1 MGTTAGGI
9 VYPDATDVP
18 DIPADLQAL
27 AESVETEY
35 TTGGAWVT
43 ATTGFTAASNWTLNT
58 VRYRKIGPLVELY
71 LTITRTTSAITVNA
85 SGNISNVAMLSAV
98 PTAIRPT
105 GTVTGYTGSTGRL
118 ACAAL
123 DSTGAMELSAFAP
136 GADWGSTEA
145 GSFRFFY
152 MLG

>member
-1 MGTTAGGI
+1 MGTTTGGI
-9 VYPDATDVP
+9 VYPAPTDPP
-18 DIPADLQAL
+18 DIPGDLQAL
-27 AESVETEY
+27 AESVEAEFL
-35 TTGGAWVT
+35 TGGPWVT
-43 ATTGFTAASNWTLNT
+43 STTGFTAASNWTLNT

-98 PTAIRPT
+98 PAAIRPT
-105 GTVTGYTGSTGRL
+105 GTASGYTGNTGRL
-118 ACAAL
+118 ACATI

-145 GSFRFFY
+145 GSFRFLY
-152 MLG
+152 LTG